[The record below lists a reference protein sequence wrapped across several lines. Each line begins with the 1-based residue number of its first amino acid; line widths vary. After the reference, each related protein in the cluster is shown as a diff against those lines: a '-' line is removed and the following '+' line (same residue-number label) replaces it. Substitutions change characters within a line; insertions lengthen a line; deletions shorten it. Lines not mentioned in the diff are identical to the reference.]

1 MTELLVGAQHSII
14 SGGIIELSKLKGVGD
29 VRLQMLLNA
38 DINSVERLLST
49 SNDKLSKILKL
60 REESIKKLK
69 NNTVMFL

>member
-1 MTELLVGAQHSII
+1 LTELLVGAQHSII